1 MQLEPSF
8 PPGTEVA
15 GKYVVE
21 RRLGAGGMGVVLA
34 VRHKELGE
42 RYALKL
48 MLPAASASEPAR
60 ERFAREAKAAA
71 RLKSEHV
78 ARAIDFGFLSDGGA
92 PFMVLELLEGQNL
105 AERLSERGPLE
116 PREIARLMLDAC
128 DALREAHA
136 EGIVHRDLKP
146 ANLFCTPRRD
156 GTSVLKVLD
165 FGIAKTLSQD
175 SAALTKTATTMGS
188 PFYMSPE
195 QMRSAKS
202 ADARSDVWS
211 LGVTMF
217 ELATG
222 HLPFVGETVT
232 EVAILVI
239 EAAVPSPTIYVP
251 DLPPAFVQIILR
263 CLQKDPARR
272 YADVEDLAEEL
283 AAFVGETWTRT
294 SPKRVVSIVPS
305 GASTDPSAAF
315 ARTES
320 PDVAAPPTVAAEPLV
335 TSPSLSPPPR
345 RRSAALLA
353 AGVVGVG
360 VVATAIYV
368 LPSSP
373 TQVRVGGG
381 FELSDVATNAPTPAE
396 TAVTSSV
403 AYVSS
408 SAAPTAPL
416 PTRTRDDLMRALGG
430 DKGRLE
436 QCYQRASVATRTKTN
451 ELEFVLTIAPD
462 GSLATNPTIKGAHF
476 EQIDR
481 DCFVAAL
488 RRVSF
493 PPGSAQ
499 DVLEDKIVV
508 GRKPSVGGASVGGV
522 GAGEFVQRPIEQTDN
537 IGPRPKG
544 GYGLPRT
551 PKDPRAAAGE

>member
-21 RRLGAGGMGVVLA
+21 KRLGAGGMGVVLA

-48 MLPAASASEPAR
+48 MLPAASASDPAR

-156 GTSVLKVLD
+156 GTTVLKVLD
-165 FGIAKTLSQD
+165 FGIAKTLAQD

-222 HLPFVGETVT
+222 RLPFVGETVT

-239 EAAVPSPTIYVP
+239 EAAVPSPTTYVP
-251 DLPPAFVQIILR
+251 DLPPEFVQIVLR

-272 YADVEDLAEEL
+272 YADVEDLAEDL
-283 AAFVGETWTRT
+283 AAFLGKTWART
-294 SPKRVVSIVPS
+294 SPRRVASIVPS
-305 GASTDPSAAF
+305 QGAFEPGAAF
-315 ARTES
+315 APTEFH
-320 PDVAAPPTVAAEPLV
+320 AAPAGTDTVAAAPLAASIAPVPVAAVPVRPLAAAPLARPARSPWSTVGLV
-335 TSPSLSPPPR
+335 T
-345 RRSAALLA
+345 

-360 VVATAIYV
+360 VVAV
-368 LPSSP
+368 G
-373 TQVRVGGG
+373 VGG
-381 FELSDVATNAPTPAE
+381 LSFVPSQSPSPPARLTDPGE
-396 TAVTSSV
+396 VLAASAQASRLEPSPS
-403 AYVSS
+403 AQAAEPAQAL
-408 SAAPTAPL
+408 SAAGSARPEAP
-416 PTRTRDDLMRALGG
+416 RAELEAVLQKAKIRLRKCFDGG
-430 DKGRLE
+430 
-436 QCYQRASVATRTKTN
+436 SVATKSVRRSA
-451 ELEFVLTIAPD
+451 ELHLFLGPTGALEKPPSVVGEGFDDGTRECFLGVL
-462 GSLATNPTIKGAHF
+462 SNLK
-476 EQIDR
+476 
-481 DCFVAAL
+481 
-488 RRVSF
+488 F
-493 PPGSAQ
+493 PPVPESTQIRYPMTFEPAPPPTQ
-499 DVLEDKIVV
+499 
-508 GRKPSVGGASVGGV
+508 
-522 GAGEFVQRPIEQTDN
+522 
-537 IGPRPKG
+537 RPKG
-544 GYGLPRT
+544 IVEQVPNQVYGN
-551 PKDPRAAAGE
+551 KGGD

>member
-8 PPGTEVA
+8 PPGTEIA

-48 MLPAASASEPAR
+48 MLPAASASDPAR

-78 ARAIDFGFLSDGGA
+78 ARALDFGFLTDGGA
-92 PFMVLELLEGQNL
+92 PYMVLELLEGQNL
-105 AERLSERGPLE
+105 GERLSERGPLE
-116 PREIARLMLDAC
+116 PRDIARLMLDAC

-156 GTSVLKVLD
+156 GTTVLKVLD
-165 FGIAKTLSQD
+165 FGIAKTLAQD

-283 AAFVGETWTRT
+283 AAFVGETWART

-320 PDVAAPPTVAAEPLV
+320 PDVSAPPTVAAEPLM
-335 TSPSLSPPPR
+335 TRTSLSPPPR

-360 VVATAIYV
+360 VVATGGYLLA
-368 LPSSP
+368 SSP
-373 TQVRVGGG
+373 TQVRVGPGG
-381 FELSDVATNAPTPAE
+381 VEVGEVVTSAPTLAV
-396 TAVTSSV
+396 TAVTSGV

-408 SAAPTAPL
+408 SARTPPL
-416 PTRTRDDLMRALGG
+416 PTRTRDDLMRALGVA
-430 DKGRLE
+430 KGSLE
-436 QCYQRASVATRTKTN
+436 QCYQRASAATRTKTN
-451 ELEFVLTIAPD
+451 VLEFVLTITPD
-462 GSLATNPTIKGAHF
+462 GVLATNPTIKGNDF
-476 EQIDR
+476 EQTDH
-481 DCFVAAL
+481 DCFIGAL
-488 RRVSF
+488 RRISF
-493 PPGSAQ
+493 PPGTAQ
-499 DVLEDKIVV
+499 DVLDDKIVV
-508 GRKPSVGGASVGGV
+508 GRKPSAGGANVGGV
-522 GAGEFVQRPIEQTDN
+522 GAGDVRVEQTDN

-544 GYGLPRT
+544 GYGLPKQTKT
-551 PKDPRAAAGE
+551 PGAAAGN

>member
-8 PPGTEVA
+8 PPGTEIA

-48 MLPAASASEPAR
+48 MLPAASASDPAR

-156 GTSVLKVLD
+156 GTTVLKVLD
-165 FGIAKTLSQD
+165 FGIAKTLAQD

-251 DLPPAFVQIILR
+251 DLPPPFVQIVLR

-272 YADVEDLAEEL
+272 HADVEDLAEEL

-294 SPKRVVSIVPS
+294 SPKRVVSIVPG
-305 GASTDPSAAF
+305 GASTDPSVAF
-315 ARTES
+315 AKTES
-320 PDVAAPPTVAAEPLV
+320 PEVAPPPTVAAEPLV

-360 VVATAIYV
+360 VVATGGYLLA
-368 LPSSP
+368 SSP

-381 FELSDVATNAPTPAE
+381 VEVSDVVTNAPTLAE
-396 TAVTSSV
+396 TAVTASV

-408 SAAPTAPL
+408 SAPTTPL

-430 DKGRLE
+430 AKGSLE
-436 QCYQRASVATRTKTN
+436 QCYQRASVVTRTKTN
-451 ELEFVLTIAPD
+451 ELEFVLKIAPN
-462 GSLATNPTIKGAHF
+462 GSLATNPTIKGDDF
-476 EQIDR
+476 EQIDL

-493 PPGSAQ
+493 PPGTAQ
-499 DVLEDKIVV
+499 DELDDKIVV
-508 GRKPSVGGASVGGV
+508 GRKPSAGGASIGGV
-522 GAGEFVQRPIEQTDN
+522 GAGDFVVQRPLEETSN
-537 IGPRPKG
+537 VGPRPKG
-544 GYGLPRT
+544 EYGLPLQT
-551 PKDPRAAAGE
+551 KKPRAPAGD